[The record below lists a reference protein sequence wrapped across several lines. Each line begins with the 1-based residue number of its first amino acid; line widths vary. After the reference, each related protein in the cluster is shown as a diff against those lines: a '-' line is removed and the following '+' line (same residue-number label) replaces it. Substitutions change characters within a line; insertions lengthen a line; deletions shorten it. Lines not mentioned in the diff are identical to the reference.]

1 MADDPSYHAPYDELP
16 AEEDEGPVLPRRP
29 VRDTAE
35 MDITPMI
42 DIVFLLLIFFLV
54 CSTATMQSAVHLPP
68 ARHGVGIS
76 DRASTIVT
84 VLPRGAPGPPLVY
97 LADGRKGAPLP
108 DDQALQREDI
118 AAAVE
123 QGLAEGKP
131 NGMVK
136 AAGDVKLGD
145 LWPVYTALGQVEGAK
160 LHVAVEEV
168 E

>member
-1 MADDPSYHAPYDELP
+1 
-16 AEEDEGPVLPRRP
+16 
-29 VRDTAE
+29 

-54 CSTATMQSAVHLPP
+54 CSTATIQGAAKLPR

-76 DRASTIVT
+76 DRASTIIT
-84 VLPRGAPGPPLVY
+84 VVERGAPGPPLVY
-97 LADGRKGAPLP
+97 LADGREGGPLP
-108 DDQALQREDI
+108 DDPDRQREDI
-118 AAAVE
+118 AAAIE
-123 QGLAEGKP
+123 QGSVEGKK

-136 AAGDVKLGD
+136 AAEDVKLGD
-145 LWPVYTALGQVEGAK
+145 LWPVYTAVGQVEGVK